1 MDTLT
6 LVGILIGVI
15 TLGFG
20 GVLSLMETAVSSI
33 SLARVEALVKDE
45 KQGSERLLRV
55 VRDKPRYI
63 NLLVLL
69 RTIAEV
75 TGAVLTAAVLLR
87 LVENSTW
94 AIIAAIAAVT
104 LYEFLVIGV
113 LSRTLGRKNP
123 YTISLACAPA
133 LLGLATIFGPVAWLL
148 VKAGNVLTPGKGFR
162 DGPFA
167 TEIELREMVDIA
179 SERGI
184 VESDERR
191 MIQSVFDLADTTART
206 VMVPRPEM
214 FWIEADKTVS
224 QALNLCI
231 RSGHSRVPVIGED
244 VDDIVGVAY
253 LKDLIAHVHGASAEQ
268 RMVPVREIMRPAKF
282 VPDSRLLDDLLE
294 EMQRE
299 QIHLGMLV
307 DEYGGISGL
316 ISMEDILEEIV
327 GEISDE
333 YDASEVAPIEDLGDG
348 SYRVVARLSLEEVE
362 ELFNDPELVTDV
374 SAPEMNEG
382 TASPINAE
390 GEEELESEVDIPDIE
405 FSAEQREEVDT
416 VAGLGAYELGR
427 LPLPGAEITTAGL
440 HFLFE
445 GGKDRRGRVKIRS
458 AIVRRDPNS
467 RTFSAPDQENYN

>member
-6 LVGILIGVI
+6 LVGILIGVV
-15 TLGFG
+15 TLGLG
-20 GVLSLMETAVSSI
+20 GVLSLMETAVGSI

-45 KQGSERLLRV
+45 KPGSERLLRV
-55 VRDKPRYI
+55 VMDKPRHI

-87 LVENSTW
+87 VVENDTW
-94 AIIAAIAAVT
+94 AIVAAIAAVT

-113 LSRTLGRKNP
+113 LSRTMGRKNP
-123 YTISLACAPA
+123 YSISLACAPV
-133 LLGLATIFGPVAWLL
+133 LLGMSTIFGPVAWLL
-148 VKAGNVLTPGKGFR
+148 VKAGNILTPGKGFR

-214 FWIEADKTVS
+214 LWIEADKTVS

-253 LKDLIAHVHGASAEQ
+253 LKDLIAHVHGASTEQ
-268 RMVPVREIMRPAKF
+268 RLVPVRQVMRSAKF

-307 DEYGGISGL
+307 DEYGAIAGL

-333 YDASEVAPIEDLGDG
+333 YDASETAPVEDLGDG

-362 ELFNDPELVTDV
+362 ELFNDPAMVTELDTEPQV
-374 SAPEMNEG
+374 P
-382 TASPINAE
+382 
-390 GEEELESEVDIPDIE
+390 EEELEDVESDVNIPDIE

-440 HFLFE
+440 HFRFE

-458 AIVRRDPNS
+458 AIVRRVPTALDSSDSDPS
-467 RTFSAPDQENYN
+467 TST